1 MAASTDPC
9 TERMGRLGF
18 RKWYERELL
27 SGHAHLVLCI
37 LSVVALMAS
46 MESFRD
52 GPSVR
57 LENVL
62 FIVVSGAIG
71 LWALRRY
78 LFLTLRAEEIANQA
92 ACAACGEYGR
102 FGIVGQNPSRNETE
116 VCCRKCGHKWLINTQ
131 GSPPDP
137 K

>member
-1 MAASTDPC
+1 MAASPDDSSA
-9 TERMGRLGF
+9 ERMGRLGF

-27 SGHAHLVLCI
+27 SGHAYMVLSI

-62 FIVVSGAIG
+62 FAVVSGAIG

-78 LFLTLRAEEIANQA
+78 LFLTMRAEAIAHQA
-92 ACAACGEYGR
+92 VCSACGEYGR
-102 FGIVGQNPSRNETE
+102 FGVVGQNPSRNETE
-116 VCCRKCGHKWLINTQ
+116 VCCRKCTHRWVINT
-131 GSPPDP
+131 GT
-137 K
+137 

>member
-1 MAASTDPC
+1 MAALPDPC
-9 TERMGRLGF
+9 TERMERLGF
-18 RKWYERELL
+18 RTWYERELL

-52 GPSVR
+52 GISVR

-62 FIVVSGAIG
+62 FVVISGAIG
-71 LWALRRY
+71 LWALRRFV
-78 LFLTLRAEEIANQA
+78 FLTVRAEAIARQA
-92 ACAACGEYGR
+92 VCSACGEYGR
-102 FGIVGQNPSRNETE
+102 FDVVGQNPGRNETE
-116 VCCRKCGHKWLINTQ
+116 VCCRKCSHRWVINTQ
-131 GSPPDP
+131 GSRPDP

>member
-1 MAASTDPC
+1 MAASPDTS

-27 SGHAHLVLCI
+27 AGHAHLVLCI

-46 MESFRD
+46 VESFRD

-57 LENVL
+57 LQNVL
-62 FIVVSGAIG
+62 FVVVSGAIG

-78 LFLTLRAEEIANQA
+78 LFLTLRAEEVANQA
-92 ACAACGEYGR
+92 VCGDCGEYGR
-102 FGIVGQNPSRNETE
+102 FGVVGQNPSRNETE
-116 VCCRKCGHKWLINTQ
+116 VCCRKCSHRWVINTR
-131 GSPPDP
+131 GSRPV

>member
-1 MAASTDPC
+1 MVASPDSSA
-9 TERMGRLGF
+9 ERMGRLGF

-27 SGHAHLVLCI
+27 SGHAHLVLSI

-62 FIVVSGAIG
+62 FAVVSGGIG

-78 LFLTLRAEEIANQA
+78 LFLTMRAEAIANQA
-92 ACAACGEYGR
+92 VCSACGEYGR
-102 FGIVGQNPSRNETE
+102 FGVVGQNPSRNETE
-116 VCCRKCGHKWLINTQ
+116 VCCRKCTHRWVINT
-131 GSPPDP
+131 GT
-137 K
+137 

>member
-1 MAASTDPC
+1 MAASSDSC
-9 TERMGRLGF
+9 TERMERLGF

-71 LWALRRY
+71 LWALRRFI
-78 LFLTLRAEEIANQA
+78 FLTVRAEAIATQA
-92 ACAACGEYGR
+92 VCAECGEYGR
-102 FGIVGQNPSRNETE
+102 FSVVAQNPGRDETE
-116 VCCRKCGHKWLINTQ
+116 VCCRKCAHHWFINTQ
-131 GSPPDP
+131 GS
-137 K
+137 

>member
-1 MAASTDPC
+1 MAAGNAPLDCP

-27 SGHAHLVLCI
+27 SGHAHMVLSI
-37 LSVVALMAS
+37 VSVVALMAS
-46 MESFRD
+46 MENFRD

-62 FIVVSGAIG
+62 FAVVSAGVG

-78 LFLTLRAEEIANQA
+78 LFLLMRAEVVANQA
-92 ACAACGEYGR
+92 NCPGCGEYGR
-102 FGIVGQNPSRNETE
+102 FNVVGQNPSRGEAE
-116 VCCRKCGHKWLINTQ
+116 VCCRKCTHRWLIHTE
-131 GSPPDP
+131 S
-137 K
+137 

>member
-1 MAASTDPC
+1 MAASPDSC

-27 SGHAHLVLCI
+27 AGHAHLVLCI

-46 MESFRD
+46 METFRD
-52 GPSVR
+52 GPSAR

-78 LFLTLRAEEIANQA
+78 LFLTLRAEGIANQA
-92 ACAACGEYGR
+92 VCPGCGEYGR
-102 FGIVGQNPSRNETE
+102 FGVVGQNPSCNQAE
-116 VCCRKCGHKWLINTQ
+116 VCCRKCTHRWVIDTKG
-131 GSPPDP
+131 
-137 K
+137 

>member
-1 MAASTDPC
+1 MPALPDPS
-9 TERMGRLGF
+9 TERMRRLGF

-37 LSVVALMAS
+37 LSVVAVMAS
-46 MESFRD
+46 MELFRD

-57 LENVL
+57 LENA
-62 FIVVSGAIG
+62 FFVVISGAVG

-92 ACAACGEYGR
+92 VCAMCGDYGR
-102 FGIVGQNPSRNETE
+102 FRIIGDHPSRGETE
-116 VCCRKCGHKWLINTQ
+116 VCCRKCSHQWVIDTQ
-131 GSPPDP
+131 ASRPGSQ
-137 K
+137 

>member
-1 MAASTDPC
+1 MAASSDSSA
-9 TERMGRLGF
+9 ERMGRLGF

-27 SGHAHLVLCI
+27 SGHAHLVLSI

-57 LENVL
+57 LENVV
-62 FIVVSGAIG
+62 FVVVSGAIG

-78 LFLTLRAEEIANQA
+78 LFLTMRAEAIANQA
-92 ACAACGEYGR
+92 VCSGCGEYGR
-102 FGIVGQNPSRNETE
+102 FGVVGQNPSRHETE
-116 VCCRKCGHKWLINTQ
+116 VCCRRCSHRWVIDTRA
-131 GSPPDP
+131 
-137 K
+137 

>member
-1 MAASTDPC
+1 
-9 TERMGRLGF
+9 MGRLGF

-52 GPSVR
+52 GTSVR

-78 LFLTLRAEEIANQA
+78 LFLTLRAEEIARQA
-92 ACAACGEYGR
+92 VCAGCGEYGR
-102 FGIVGQNPSRNETE
+102 FGVVGHNTGPNDTE
-116 VCCRKCGHKWLINTQ
+116 VCCRKCSHRWVIHTQ
-131 GSPPDP
+131 GTRPDR